1 MRVKKRLT
9 SARMGVH
16 DGFSMCEIKARVYLL
31 VLYCILD
38 DLA

>member
-1 MRVKKRLT
+1 MLERLI

-16 DGFSMCEIKARVYLL
+16 DGFNMYEIKARVYLL
-31 VLYCILD
+31 LLCCVLD